1 MNTGTFT
8 IDASQAFLVMVV
20 GMLAISIQSATGIM
34 IGQVI
39 CEPHEVQLKQ
49 LLRQSGMNVQTEVVY
64 RLTIYSILSAIL
76 VPLICLFLK
85 VVVLTNVSFGVIF
98 IYLVLF
104 VAEYFLL
111 STMLSYGFG
120 KYAALANIVY
130 ILLNVV
136 ISVISALSPSIS

>member
-98 IYLVLF
+98 IFLVLF